1 MLSSACTGLP
11 RSVTNTGLDF
21 AALFVRAAFWLTS
34 RLVMVVMVVMVM
46 AGARCQPVAVGQVQL
61 CGVGGSG
68 SGRRAVG

>member
-21 AALFVRAAFWLTS
+21 AALFVRAVFWLTS
-34 RLVMVVMVVMVM
+34 RLVMVVRVM
-46 AGARCQPVAVGQVQL
+46 AGARCQPEVVGQVQL
-61 CGVGGSG
+61 CGVGGNT